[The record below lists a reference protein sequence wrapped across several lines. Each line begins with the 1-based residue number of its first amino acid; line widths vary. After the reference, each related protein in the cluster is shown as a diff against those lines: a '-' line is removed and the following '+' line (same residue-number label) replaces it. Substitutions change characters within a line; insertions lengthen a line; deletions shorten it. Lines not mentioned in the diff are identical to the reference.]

1 MKQRIILS
9 VLIVLG
15 TVFGARAQ
23 QLSTNVEETVQ
34 GQEWVVTFTFSE
46 VTNYTA
52 LSLQLS
58 LPEQLNAVDIV
69 AGSALESTHQVLM
82 GEIGNG
88 LLNVILYSP
97 QNTLLPGGGATFTL
111 QLESTEKLGDA
122 QQIISVMDI
131 RLSDVQGVET
141 KLSDQSIALQ
151 SNDGSYMRG
160 DANGDG
166 VVNTTDVILAIDKY
180 LGNDVTINFSATD
193 LNEDGIIN
201 TADAILILDIYL
213 NTAGSSRKKVSN
225 ND

>member
-1 MKQRIILS
+1 MKRIILS

-111 QLESTEKLGDA
+111 QLESTENLGDA